1 MSAKKVSVSQL
12 KKLITPV
19 EETVVDVCGLQ
30 VKVKPIL
37 TFADT
42 IGFTSEAVRS
52 IIDEVDENVAYELY
66 DFIIKSLTL
75 KYFTNISLPNDINEQ
90 YQLVYETQLFNN
102 VVQAIDDKFYT
113 NLIKAVNNKIQFEL
127 QKIQNHIKVKSDLY
141 ISQIK
146 DEVQKM
152 LNVYNTIAELYQNT
166 DPDMVNTLIPKLVN
180 LPKLDEKEIVKAV
193 IESRSQNINSENV
206 VR

>member
-12 KKLITPV
+12 KKLITPI

>member
-12 KKLITPV
+12 KKLITPI
-19 EETVVDVCGLQ
+19 EETVVDVCGIQ

-42 IGFTSEAVRS
+42 IGFASEAVRS

-193 IESRSQNINSENV
+193 IESRSQNINSKMW
-206 VR
+206 

>member
-12 KKLITPV
+12 KKLITPI

-193 IESRSQNINSENV
+193 IESRSQNINSKMW
-206 VR
+206 